1 MAPTNP
7 TVLTLQKMP
16 YDMLS
21 LIVSKVGATSSVDY
35 VNTILTCKKLNISFD
50 NYFVAKDL
58 DLQAL
63 VQRPREANNYK
74 SLMESFLR
82 RNNVDAHYVQG
93 ILEYFEGKNIF
104 IDLHHLRVAARR
116 GHKEGR
122 FIYAVLLMSLGIA
135 DKGKKA
141 LTKLTNEHGLATVE
155 CIWGN
160 VRSSLN
166 GIDLQ
171 MKKVYHQSVAKMT
184 PGPNCHP
191 PELKTACSACFHH
204 YFLNEFVN
212 LMMGL
217 QPTVEVL

>member
-16 YDMLS
+16 CDMLS

-74 SLMESFLR
+74 SLMESCLR
-82 RNNVDAHYVQG
+82 RNNV
-93 ILEYFEGKNIF
+93 
-104 IDLHHLRVAARR
+104 
-116 GHKEGR
+116 
-122 FIYAVLLMSLGIA
+122 
-135 DKGKKA
+135 
-141 LTKLTNEHGLATVE
+141 
-155 CIWGN
+155 
-160 VRSSLN
+160 
-166 GIDLQ
+166 
-171 MKKVYHQSVAKMT
+171 
-184 PGPNCHP
+184 
-191 PELKTACSACFHH
+191 ELKTACSACFHH